1 MDKIKTIVKN
11 NSDKRLHKKR
21 PRQRKAR
28 NLKDTNWVNLK
39 NKTRKKNKWNSVLA
53 EANNSSDYNNMVIG
67 FLLRLRLFQVFVV
80 VWSWVYQLVVLGELI
95 IDNTS

>member
-1 MDKIKTIVKN
+1 MDKIKAIVKN

-21 PRQRKAR
+21 LKQRKAK

-39 NKTRKKNKWNSVLA
+39 NKTRRKNKWNSVLA

-80 VWSWVYQLVVLGELI
+80 VWS
-95 IDNTS
+95 